1 MDCFRGRALAFVID
15 IIVFMIA
22 FVLVNIIPFYDDY
35 ILLSS
40 DLEEKYYIFYV
51 ISLLVISILFL
62 GKDLIRGQSFGKKIA
77 KIRVVV
83 KGKGRL
89 YVFRLLL
96 RNITI
101 FIWPIELVLLLLG
114 KQKIGNVL
122 AKTDIVLC
130 AD

>member
-1 MDCFRGRALAFVID
+1 MDCFRRRALAFVID
-15 IIVFMIA
+15 IIVFMIV
-22 FVLVNIIPFYDDY
+22 FVFVNIIPFYDDY

-40 DLEEKYYIFYV
+40 DLERKYYVFYA

-62 GKDLIRGQSFGKKIA
+62 GKDLIRGQSLGKKIA

-89 YVFRLLL
+89 YVFQLLL

-114 KQKIGNVL
+114 KQKIGDVL
-122 AKTDIVLC
+122 AKTDVVLC